1 MNPLKDIL
9 LNAYYLATLPQRRRA
24 ARDRAARGMEPV
36 SVLFYHRVADTHPND
51 WTMSTATFARQIR
64 WLKERFDVVDL
75 AEAQRRIAS
84 GRNSRPTV
92 CITFDDGYAENMQ
105 FAVPLLLK
113 EQLPFT
119 YFVSTNHVFGNRPF
133 PHDVAA
139 GQPLAPNTLSQ
150 LREMAAAG
158 VEIGA
163 HNRNHVHLG
172 VVSADVMQDEIVGSK
187 HDLEQALER
196 EVRYFAF
203 PYGQPSDL
211 STAAF
216 QIAYQAGYRGVC
228 SAYGGYN
235 FPGDDPFHLRRIHA
249 DCELVRVKNWL
260 TVDPRKLRNP
270 IHFDPGDFR
279 RDVAPPVLLDAQDLE
294 FHAESDM
301 SACTANSIPA
311 SQRASARARFA
322 GGERVGAAGGERRA
336 AERRLRPRRAVL
348 PLARAGR
355 ARPVGHGVQ
364 LPAARGAAGRAGPAG
379 FVRPLPGAL
388 PPAAAAADVSCG
400 ARRFGPPR
408 SPPRPSASSPSGRRV
423 FPGSCS
429 AGPIARRW

>member
-24 ARDRAARGMEPV
+24 AADRTRRGAEPV
-36 SVLFYHRVADTHPND
+36 NVLFYHRVADSCRNG
-51 WTMSTATFARQIR
+51 WTMPTRTFAKQIR
-64 WLKERFDVVDL
+64 WVSERFEIVTL

-92 CITFDDGYAENMQ
+92 SITFDDGYAENLQ

-133 PHDVAA
+133 PHDAAA
-139 GQPLAPNTLSQ
+139 GRPLAPNSVSQ
-150 LREMAAAG
+150 LRELAAAG

-163 HNRNHVHLG
+163 HNRDHIHLG
-172 VVSADVMQDEIVGSK
+172 VVSAEVMQDEIVGSK

-216 QIAYQAGYRGVC
+216 RIAYNAGYQGVS

-260 TVDPRKLRNP
+260 TVDPRKLHHP
-270 IHFDPGDFR
+270 INFDPGGFR
-279 RDVAPPVLLDAQDLE
+279 QAVAPPVLLDAAIL
-294 FHAESDM
+294 
-301 SACTANSIPA
+301 
-311 SQRASARARFA
+311 
-322 GGERVGAAGGERRA
+322 
-336 AERRLRPRRAVL
+336 
-348 PLARAGR
+348 
-355 ARPVGHGVQ
+355 
-364 LPAARGAAGRAGPAG
+364 
-379 FVRPLPGAL
+379 
-388 PPAAAAADVSCG
+388 
-400 ARRFGPPR
+400 
-408 SPPRPSASSPSGRRV
+408 SSS
-423 FPGSCS
+423 
-429 AGPIARRW
+429 